1 MKKSI
6 FFSSLLALGV
16 ASFVFAGTVLSAIKW
31 VETEHNFGK
40 ITKGTPVSAEFKFT
54 NASTEPL
61 IISNARGS
69 CGCTGVEFPKE
80 PLMPGTSGVI
90 KATFNAANAGPF
102 NKSVTVESNAEAGTV
117 VLQIR
122 GEVVE

>member
-6 FFSSLLALGV
+6 FLSSLLALGV
-16 ASFVFAGTVLSAIKW
+16 VSVVFAGTVLSAIKW

-40 ITKGTPVSAEFKFT
+40 ITKGQPATAEFKFT
-54 NASTEPL
+54 NAGTEPL

-90 KATFNAANAGPF
+90 KATFNAASVGTF
-102 NKSVTVESNAEAGTV
+102 NKSVTVESNSEAGTV

>member
-6 FFSSLLALGV
+6 FLSSLLALGV
-16 ASFVFAGTVLSAIKW
+16 VSVVFAGTLFSAIKW

-40 ITKGTPVSAEFKFT
+40 IAKNKPVTAEFKFT
-54 NASTEPL
+54 NTGTEPL

-69 CGCTGVEFPKE
+69 CGCTGVEFPRE
-80 PLMPGTSGVI
+80 PLMPGTSGVV
-90 KATFNAANAGPF
+90 KATFNAANVGTF

-117 VLQIR
+117 VLQIQ